1 MPLIDILMADESD
14 APAIGNSTYRLETFP
29 GIAAKH
35 VDQVKLAKLALI
47 LDGLVPN
54 TPALLEVIRTFTM
67 LHESSDDGPWVYMIP
82 DQLVAK
88 LAGLDA
94 ERRTEVAKA
103 WASNG
108 DFIGAGWEGTAVKE
122 FVDAI
127 SGLASGRKGS
137 GVVVPGGI
145 DSRPLFQ

>member
-14 APAIGNSTYRLETFP
+14 APAIGNSIYPLETFP
-29 GIAAKH
+29 GIAAKQ
-35 VDQVKLAKLALI
+35 VDQVKLAELALI

-54 TPALLEVIRTFTM
+54 TPAVVEMVETFTM
-67 LHESSDDGPWVYMIP
+67 LHESSDEGPWVYMIP
-82 DQLVAK
+82 DQLVAE

-103 WASNG
+103 WASKG
-108 DFIGAGWEGTAVKE
+108 DFKGAGWEGTAAKE

-127 SGLASGRKGS
+127 SGLASVAQTTGK
-137 GVVVPGGI
+137 
-145 DSRPLFQ
+145 LLLLWMAL